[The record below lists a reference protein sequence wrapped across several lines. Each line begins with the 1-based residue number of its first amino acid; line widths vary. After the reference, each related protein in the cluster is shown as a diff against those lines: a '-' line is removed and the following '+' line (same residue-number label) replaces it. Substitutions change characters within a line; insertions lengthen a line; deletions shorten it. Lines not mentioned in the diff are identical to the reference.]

1 MGDFKG
7 LTGQNITQWVLP
19 AFIATAL
26 LTHEIRVV
34 LMQTGSDEILSSKSD
49 VHLFY
54 LRRSEHFCFHKDY
67 GYLIELVSD
76 FVFLFVFAG
85 FNVALK

>member
-1 MGDFKG
+1 MMF
-7 LTGQNITQWVLP
+7 TY
-19 AFIATAL
+19 FIFAGAD
-26 LTHEIRVV
+26 I
-34 LMQTGSDEILSSKSD
+34 
-49 VHLFY
+49 
-54 LRRSEHFCFHKDY
+54 FCFHKDY